1 LPTDRC
7 NGRKAWL
14 TSMCRNPSWRRVGRR
29 WPTAFWVFDNHKL
42 AFGALLYPFDL
53 PIRLGFLEV
62 TFSLILSGFVP
73 TRVARPSLPVSTF
86 CVRRFGRVWPT
97 HTVPLL
103 MAVPVFYTLTAA
115 PAPADSWVKTLSN
128 PIVLLSVVLFQGF
141 SRNLEILF
149 SSNPAA

>member
-1 LPTDRC
+1 
-7 NGRKAWL
+7 
-14 TSMCRNPSWRRVGRR
+14 MCPNPSWRRVGRR
-29 WPTAFWVFDNHKL
+29 WPTAFWVFDNHRL

-53 PIRLGFLEV
+53 PIRLRFLGA

-97 HTVPLL
+97 RTVPLL

-115 PAPADSWVKTLSN
+115 PADSWVKTLSN
-128 PIVLLSVVLFQGF
+128 PTVLLSVVLYQGF
-141 SRNLEILF
+141 RGNPEILF